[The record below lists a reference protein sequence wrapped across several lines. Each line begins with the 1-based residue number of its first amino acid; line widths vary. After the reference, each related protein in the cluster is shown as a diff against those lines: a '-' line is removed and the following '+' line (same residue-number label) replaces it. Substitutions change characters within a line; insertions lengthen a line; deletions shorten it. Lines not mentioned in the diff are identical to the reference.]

1 MTKRRTNDSDDRYFD
16 SGDNPIGLTSAFAP
30 VKGPQSVDY
39 DTEDDPVGL
48 TQAFGPLPDQD
59 EPRVWD
65 EEGKWEGFD
74 WNAGYE
80 GQGAE
85 IPAASED
92 ADAGSAEAAGAAPE
106 EGASPAPDAAAAP
119 APASEGGSSRGRHAA
134 PEKQLSPRM
143 EKSRRTRK
151 VLIILIILLIL
162 LVGFVGYFAYKT
174 VSEAQHG
181 ASEKAQQ
188 QTQAQTQTQDVIE
201 TTTSRSSSET
211 SAKTD
216 APDLVSLFGKTSDE
230 AIAAIGHGALV
241 TANRPVDDASS
252 AIKTNLN
259 VALTEE
265 PADSK
270 TGTPTVYLGLDKDG
284 KVIQVGY
291 SASASALGFGSLS
304 FADAIG
310 TEHVIEKTL
319 AKIGVD
325 VPEGTVVLPTD
336 KATYST
342 YASDGTTVVKE
353 RCSFEG
359 PIEVNGLDCT
369 WSAVLSYDY
378 KTQIVTGNLN
388 DTVRIIYSYVT
399 MNVEPEP
406 EAEPAPEA

>member
-1 MTKRRTNDSDDRYFD
+1 MTKRRTNDSDDRYLD

-39 DTEDDPVGL
+39 DEEDDPVGL
-48 TQAFGPLPDQD
+48 TQAFGALPDQD

-74 WNAGYE
+74 WDAGYE
-80 GQGAE
+80 GK
-85 IPAASED
+85 P
-92 ADAGSAEAAGAAPE
+92 AEA
-106 EGASPAPDAAAAP
+106 PAPVDEASTAAAEEAP
-119 APASEGGSSRGRHAA
+119 APAAEPVAAPVAEASSGRGRHAA
-134 PEKQLSPRM
+134 PEKQASARM
-143 EKSRRTRK
+143 QKSRRTRK
-151 VLIILIILLIL
+151 VLIVLIILLIL
-162 LVGFVGYFAYKT
+162 LACVLGYFAYKT
-174 VSEAQHG
+174 ITESQTGRNDGSQV
-181 ASEKAQQ
+181 
-188 QTQAQTQTQDVIE
+188 QTQTQTQTQDIVE
-201 TTTSRSSSET
+201 TSSSRSSSEAT
-211 SAKTD
+211 SSSKTNV
-216 APDLVSLFGKTSDE
+216 PSLVSLFGKTSDE
-230 AIAAIGHGALV
+230 AIAEIGHGALV
-241 TANRPVDDASS
+241 TANRPVEDSAS

-284 KVIQVGY
+284 RVIQVGY

-304 FADAIG
+304 FADAVAS
-310 TEHVIEKTL
+310 EHVIEQTL
-319 AKIGVD
+319 AKIGAQ
-325 VPEGTVVLPTD
+325 VPEGSVVLPED

-359 PIEVNGLDCT
+359 PINVNGLDCT

-388 DTVRIIYSYVT
+388 DTVRIVYSYVT

-406 EAEPAPEA
+406 SPEA